1 MLPSLLFF
9 PLRFALG
16 GEGLLD
22 EGERDAM
29 QGRQARVLLDPDPF
43 QCFAT
48 DPSDS
53 NCLVFHLSTTAQAH
67 C

>member
-1 MLPSLLFF
+1 MKA
-9 PLRFALG
+9 RG
-16 GEGLLD
+16 
-22 EGERDAM
+22 M
-29 QGRQARVLLDPDPF
+29 QARQARVLQLLDPDPF
-43 QCFAT
+43 QCVAT